1 MENQHT
7 DDLSRI
13 LRTVEEILE
22 IVHFMKDHRSQL
34 EGDPI
39 LDFAEVCQLLRQSE
53 RQVRRF
59 REQGLLVG
67 FTIGAR
73 RMYLL
78 SEVQE
83 FIRKMRRRGKLESF
97 ESINPLP
104 METKQ
109 NPRIYRLVPSEQ
121 LERLIKTNFL
131 LSKGLLLFEY
141 LCSQSD
147 EPALPDG
154 RCGLRSPRYSSR
166 DADPLPSKTTD
177 SPQDLSAAVFP
188 RFGCLTV

>member
-67 FTIGAR
+67 FNIGAR
-73 RMYLL
+73 RM
-78 SEVQE
+78 
-83 FIRKMRRRGKLESF
+83 
-97 ESINPLP
+97 
-104 METKQ
+104 
-109 NPRIYRLVPSEQ
+109 
-121 LERLIKTNFL
+121 
-131 LSKGLLLFEY
+131 
-141 LCSQSD
+141 
-147 EPALPDG
+147 
-154 RCGLRSPRYSSR
+154 SPRCRSSSVR
-166 DADPLPSKTTD
+166 C
-177 SPQDLSAAVFP
+177 AAAENSN
-188 RFGCLTV
+188 R

>member
-67 FTIGAR
+67 FNIGAR

-83 FIRKMRRRGKLESF
+83 FIRKMRCGVLPGLWLVRM
-97 ESINPLP
+97 SIKFDSGVEGYFTSADLG
-104 METKQ
+104 
-109 NPRIYRLVPSEQ
+109 PR
-121 LERLIKTNFL
+121 
-131 LSKGLLLFEY
+131 
-141 LCSQSD
+141 
-147 EPALPDG
+147 
-154 RCGLRSPRYSSR
+154 
-166 DADPLPSKTTD
+166 
-177 SPQDLSAAVFP
+177 
-188 RFGCLTV
+188 

>member
-67 FTIGAR
+67 FNIGAR

-83 FIRKMRRRGKLESF
+83 FIRKMRRRGKLESL
-97 ESINPLP
+97 NQYVTYGNQ
-104 METKQ
+104 TK
-109 NPRIYRLVPSEQ
+109 
-121 LERLIKTNFL
+121 
-131 LSKGLLLFEY
+131 
-141 LCSQSD
+141 
-147 EPALPDG
+147 
-154 RCGLRSPRYSSR
+154 SPRSIGLSPPNSSNVS
-166 DADPLPSKTTD
+166 SKQI
-177 SPQDLSAAVFP
+177 SF
-188 RFGCLTV
+188 

>member
-1 MENQHT
+1 MDNQHT

-67 FTIGAR
+67 FNIGSR

-83 FIRKMRRRGKLESF
+83 FIRKMRRRGKLESL
-97 ESINPLP
+97 N
-104 METKQ
+104 Q
-109 NPRIYRLVPSEQ
+109 
-121 LERLIKTNFL
+121 
-131 LSKGLLLFEY
+131 
-141 LCSQSD
+141 
-147 EPALPDG
+147 
-154 RCGLRSPRYSSR
+154 
-166 DADPLPSKTTD
+166 
-177 SPQDLSAAVFP
+177 
-188 RFGCLTV
+188 

>member
-59 REQGLLVG
+59 VG
-67 FTIGAR
+67 SVSKSVSGEA
-73 RMYLL
+73 
-78 SEVQE
+78 
-83 FIRKMRRRGKLESF
+83 
-97 ESINPLP
+97 
-104 METKQ
+104 
-109 NPRIYRLVPSEQ
+109 PSD
-121 LERLIKTNFL
+121 
-131 LSKGLLLFEY
+131 S
-141 LCSQSD
+141 SD
-147 EPALPDG
+147 M
-154 RCGLRSPRYSSR
+154 
-166 DADPLPSKTTD
+166 
-177 SPQDLSAAVFP
+177 QI
-188 RFGCLTV
+188 

>member
-59 REQGLLVG
+59 REQGLLIG
-67 FTIGAR
+67 FNIGAR

-83 FIRKMRRRGKLESF
+83 FIRKMRRRGKLESLNQ
-97 ESINPLP
+97 EIRYPW
-104 METKQ
+104 
-109 NPRIYRLVPSEQ
+109 
-121 LERLIKTNFL
+121 KTNKIPG
-131 LSKGLLLFEY
+131 SIGL
-141 LCSQSD
+141 CPPNSSN
-147 EPALPDG
+147 AS
-154 RCGLRSPRYSSR
+154 LRRIS
-166 DADPLPSKTTD
+166 
-177 SPQDLSAAVFP
+177 F
-188 RFGCLTV
+188 

>member
-59 REQGLLVG
+59 REQGLLIG
-67 FTIGAR
+67 FNIGAR
-73 RMYLL
+73 R
-78 SEVQE
+78 SCGCRSGPCRSDSGTRAA
-83 FIRKMRRRGKLESF
+83 RKDSG
-97 ESINPLP
+97 IP
-104 METKQ
+104 
-109 NPRIYRLVPSEQ
+109 YC
-121 LERLIKTNFL
+121 
-131 LSKGLLLFEY
+131 SK
-141 LCSQSD
+141 
-147 EPALPDG
+147 A
-154 RCGLRSPRYSSR
+154 
-166 DADPLPSKTTD
+166 
-177 SPQDLSAAVFP
+177 
-188 RFGCLTV
+188 

>member
-67 FTIGAR
+67 FNIGAR

-83 FIRKMRRRGKLESF
+83 FIR
-97 ESINPLP
+97 
-104 METKQ
+104 
-109 NPRIYRLVPSEQ
+109 SEQ
-121 LERLIKTNFL
+121 LERLIKMNFL
-131 LSKGLLLFEY
+131 LSKSLLLFEY

-147 EPALPDG
+147 EPLFLTADAACEVLDIRPETLTRYRQKRLIRPKIYRRQFLYSAYDLLMLVYRINQRNLQNALRRTPRIVVGPDEQ
-154 RCGLRSPRYSSR
+154 
-166 DADPLPSKTTD
+166 K
-177 SPQDLSAAVFP
+177 V
-188 RFGCLTV
+188 

>member
-22 IVHFMKDHRSQL
+22 IVHFMKDHRNQL

-67 FTIGAR
+67 FNIVSLSSTVYIG
-73 RMYLL
+73 L
-78 SEVQE
+78 SLYMSLGTHN
-83 FIRKMRRRGKLESF
+83 IRNN
-97 ESINPLP
+97 SIC
-104 METKQ
+104 M
-109 NPRIYRLVPSEQ
+109 
-121 LERLIKTNFL
+121 
-131 LSKGLLLFEY
+131 
-141 LCSQSD
+141 LCFNILMQ
-147 EPALPDG
+147 
-154 RCGLRSPRYSSR
+154 
-166 DADPLPSKTTD
+166 
-177 SPQDLSAAVFP
+177 F
-188 RFGCLTV
+188 

>member
-39 LDFAEVCQLLRQSE
+39 LDFAEVCQL
-53 RQVRRF
+53 RRF

-67 FTIGAR
+67 FNIGAR

-83 FIRKMRRRGKLESF
+83 FIRKMRRRGKLESL
-97 ESINPLP
+97 N
-104 METKQ
+104 Q
-109 NPRIYRLVPSEQ
+109 
-121 LERLIKTNFL
+121 
-131 LSKGLLLFEY
+131 
-141 LCSQSD
+141 
-147 EPALPDG
+147 
-154 RCGLRSPRYSSR
+154 
-166 DADPLPSKTTD
+166 
-177 SPQDLSAAVFP
+177 
-188 RFGCLTV
+188 

>member
-67 FTIGAR
+67 FNIGAR

-83 FIRKMRRRGKLESF
+83 FIRKDAPPRKTRIV
-97 ESINPLP
+97 ESINLLP
-104 METKQ
+104 MENKQ
-109 NPRIYRLVPSEQ
+109 NLSASIGLSPPNSSNDSSKQI
-121 LERLIKTNFL
+121 FL

-141 LCSQSD
+141 LCSRSD
-147 EPALPDG
+147 EPLIPDG
-154 RCGLRSPRYSSR
+154 RCGLRSPRHSPR
-166 DADPLPSKTTD
+166 NADPLPPKK
-177 SPQDLSAAVFP
+177 
-188 RFGCLTV
+188 G

>member
-22 IVHFMKDHRSQL
+22 IVHFMKDHR
-34 EGDPI
+34 
-39 LDFAEVCQLLRQSE
+39 E

-67 FTIGAR
+67 FNIGAR

-83 FIRKMRRRGKLESF
+83 FIRKMRRRGKLESL
-97 ESINPLP
+97 N
-104 METKQ
+104 Q
-109 NPRIYRLVPSEQ
+109 
-121 LERLIKTNFL
+121 
-131 LSKGLLLFEY
+131 
-141 LCSQSD
+141 
-147 EPALPDG
+147 
-154 RCGLRSPRYSSR
+154 
-166 DADPLPSKTTD
+166 
-177 SPQDLSAAVFP
+177 
-188 RFGCLTV
+188 

>member
-13 LRTVEEILE
+13 LRTVEEILK

-34 EGDPI
+34 EG
-39 LDFAEVCQLLRQSE
+39 E

-67 FTIGAR
+67 FNIGAR

-83 FIRKMRRRGKLESF
+83 FIRKMRRRGKLESL
-97 ESINPLP
+97 N
-104 METKQ
+104 Q
-109 NPRIYRLVPSEQ
+109 
-121 LERLIKTNFL
+121 
-131 LSKGLLLFEY
+131 
-141 LCSQSD
+141 
-147 EPALPDG
+147 
-154 RCGLRSPRYSSR
+154 
-166 DADPLPSKTTD
+166 
-177 SPQDLSAAVFP
+177 
-188 RFGCLTV
+188 

>member
-1 MENQHT
+1 MSHFCRGNQT
-7 DDLSRI
+7 RQRWKINTRMTCPASCGRSKRSSRSY
-13 LRTVEEILE
+13 TE

-83 FIRKMRRRGKLESF
+83 FIRKMRRRGKLESL
-97 ESINPLP
+97 N
-104 METKQ
+104 Q
-109 NPRIYRLVPSEQ
+109 
-121 LERLIKTNFL
+121 
-131 LSKGLLLFEY
+131 
-141 LCSQSD
+141 
-147 EPALPDG
+147 
-154 RCGLRSPRYSSR
+154 
-166 DADPLPSKTTD
+166 
-177 SPQDLSAAVFP
+177 
-188 RFGCLTV
+188 

>member
-67 FTIGAR
+67 FNIGPGAC
-73 RMYLL
+73 
-78 SEVQE
+78 
-83 FIRKMRRRGKLESF
+83 
-97 ESINPLP
+97 
-104 METKQ
+104 T
-109 NPRIYRLVPSEQ
+109 
-121 LERLIKTNFL
+121 
-131 LSKGLLLFEY
+131 
-141 LCSQSD
+141 C
-147 EPALPDG
+147 
-154 RCGLRSPRYSSR
+154 SPRCRSS
-166 DADPLPSKTTD
+166 
-177 SPQDLSAAVFP
+177 SARCAATENSN
-188 RFGCLTV
+188 R